1 MSGQDADLAHL
12 RGWIGR
18 EEIHLAEVTEDL
30 VARFHATLDRPGV
43 PPRRG
48 EPAPRLIHHCLSPQ
62 TVPTAT
68 LAEDGHPQRG
78 GFLPPVPLPRRMWA
92 GSTVR
97 FHHDIHVGDTVERR
111 SSIVDVSLKQG
122 RTGPLCFVTVEHAL
136 SVDGEQVITE
146 RQDIVYR
153 GAESAAPG
161 QAAAAAASGRHSST
175 VEPSAPLLFRYS
187 ALLFFAHRIHY
198 DRRYTME
205 VEHYPGL
212 VVHGPLQA
220 VLLLNF
226 ATDLRGTPPDRFSF
240 RSGAPLF
247 DDAPFTL
254 NADETGDGLT
264 LWTAREGGPA
274 AMKAEAGWNGN
285 EADRGTP

>member
-1 MSGQDADLAHL
+1 MSAQDADLAHL

-18 EEIHLAEVTEDL
+18 EETYIAEVTEDL
-30 VARFHATLDRPGV
+30 VARFHATLDRPGA

-48 EPAPRLIHHCLSPQ
+48 EAAPRLIHHCLAPQ
-62 TVPTAT
+62 TVPTAS

-97 FHHDIHVGDTVERR
+97 FHRDIRVGDAVERR
-111 SSIVDVSLKQG
+111 SRIADVALKEG

-136 SVDGEQVITE
+136 SVGGEPVIGE

-153 GAESAAPG
+153 GAEGGTLGKPAPVSAPG
-161 QAAAAAASGRHSST
+161 HHSRA
-175 VEPSAPLLFRYS
+175 VEPGAPLLFRYS

-198 DRRYTME
+198 DRRYAME

-226 ATDLRGTPPDRFSF
+226 AADLRGAPPDRFSF

-247 DDAPFTL
+247 DDGPFTL
-254 NADETGDGLT
+254 NADESGDGLT
-264 LWTAREGGPA
+264 LWTASPGGSA
-274 AMKAEAGWNGN
+274 AMRAEAGWG
-285 EADRGTP
+285 EALRGAA

>member
-1 MSGQDADLAHL
+1 MTAPDADLAHL

-18 EEIHLAEVTEDL
+18 EETHPAEVTEDL
-30 VARFHATLDRPGV
+30 VARFHATLDRPGA

-48 EPAPRLIHHCLSPQ
+48 EPAPRLIHHCLSSQ

-97 FHHDIHVGDTVERR
+97 FHRDIHVGDIVERR
-111 SSIVDVSLKQG
+111 SSIADVSLKQG

-136 SVDGEQVITE
+136 SAGGEPVIGE

-153 GAESAAPG
+153 GAESGVPV
-161 QAAAAAASGRHSST
+161 QAAAAELGRHSRT
-175 VEPSAPLLFRYS
+175 LEPSAPLLFRYS

-198 DRRYTME
+198 DRRYAME

-226 ATDLRGTPPDRFSF
+226 AADLRGAPPDRFSF

-247 DDAPFTL
+247 DDGPFTL
-254 NADETGDGLT
+254 NADESGDGLT
-264 LWTAREGGPA
+264 LWTAGPGGTPA
-274 AMKAEAGWNGN
+274 MRAEAGSG
-285 EADRGTP
+285 EALRGAA

>member
-1 MSGQDADLAHL
+1 MSEQGSDIAHL

-18 EEIHLAEVTEDL
+18 QETHSAEVTEDL
-30 VARFHATLDRPGV
+30 VARFHATLDRPGA

-48 EPAPRLIHHCLSPQ
+48 EAAPRLIHHCLSPQ

-97 FHHDIHVGDTVERR
+97 FHDDIRVGDMVERH
-111 SSIVDVSLKQG
+111 STIADVTLKHG
-122 RTGPLCFVTVEHAL
+122 RTGPLCFVTVEHVL
-136 SVDGEQVITE
+136 SVGGEQVITE

-153 GAESAAPG
+153 GAESGGPG
-161 QAAAAAASGRHSST
+161 ATPAAAMSGHHICT
-175 VEPSAPLLFRYS
+175 VVPGAPLLFRYS

-220 VLLLNF
+220 VLLMNF
-226 ATDLRGTPPDRFSF
+226 ATDLRGSAPNRFTF

-254 NADETGDGLT
+254 NADETGDRLT

-274 AMKAEAGWNGN
+274 AMKAEAGWSGD
-285 EADRGTP
+285 EAAREAS

>member
-1 MSGQDADLAHL
+1 MSAPDADLAHL

-18 EEIHLAEVTEDL
+18 EETHLAEVTEDL
-30 VARFHATLDRPGV
+30 VARFHATLDRPGS

-97 FHHDIHVGDTVERR
+97 FHRDIHVGDAVERR
-111 SSIVDVSLKQG
+111 SSIADVSLKQG

-136 SVDGEQVITE
+136 SVDGERAISE

-153 GAESAAPG
+153 GAEDGAPG
-161 QAAAAAASGRHSST
+161 KSAPTTAPGCHTSA
-175 VEPSAPLLFRYS
+175 VEPGAPLLFRYS

-198 DRRYTME
+198 DRRYAIK
-205 VEHYPGL
+205 VERYPGL

-220 VLLLNF
+220 VLLMNF
-226 ATDLRGTPPDRFSF
+226 AADLHGAPPDRFSF

-247 DDAPFTL
+247 DDGPFTL
-254 NADETGDGLT
+254 NADESGDGLA
-264 LWTAREGGPA
+264 LWTAGPSGA
-274 AMKAEAGWNGN
+274 PAMRAEAGWG
-285 EADRGTP
+285 EALRGAA